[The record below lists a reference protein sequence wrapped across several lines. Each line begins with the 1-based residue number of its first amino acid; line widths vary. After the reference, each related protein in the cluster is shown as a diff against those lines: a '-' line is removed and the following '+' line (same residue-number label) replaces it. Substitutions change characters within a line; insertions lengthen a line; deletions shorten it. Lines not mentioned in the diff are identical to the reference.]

1 MTVAQFLS
9 MAEDV
14 VRASLAQA
22 GVQILAEDD
31 PRRDEILADALGQ
44 DSLEDRLTVD
54 IVPPEAGQENA
65 GMGAWHI
72 REQAEAHSVLTGRGL
87 VEFITPDG
95 VVPVIVESGDIMVVR
110 RTEHRYLPLTDQ
122 RWILRWSG
130 GPDAIFESTDTGRE
144 SAAWSQVP

>member
-1 MTVAQFLS
+1 MAQFLS
-9 MAEDV
+9 LAEDV
-14 VRASLAQA
+14 ARASLAQA
-22 GVQILAEDD
+22 GVQLLAEDD

-54 IVPPEAGQENA
+54 IVPPEEGEEST

-87 VEFITPDG
+87 VEFITADG

-130 GPDAIFESTDTGRE
+130 GPAAVFDNTDTGRD
-144 SAAWSQVP
+144 SASWTQVP

>member
-1 MTVAQFLS
+1 VAQFPS

-14 VRASLAQA
+14 ARASLAQV
-22 GVQILAEDD
+22 GVQILTEDD

-54 IVPPEAGQENA
+54 IVPPEEGQESA

-72 REQAEAHSVLTGRGL
+72 REQAEAHSVRTGRGL

-110 RTEHRYLPLTDQ
+110 RAEHRYLPLTDQ
-122 RWILRWSG
+122 QWTLRWSG
-130 GPDAIFESTDTGRE
+130 GPEAEFDSTDTGRE
-144 SAAWSQVP
+144 SDTWTQVP